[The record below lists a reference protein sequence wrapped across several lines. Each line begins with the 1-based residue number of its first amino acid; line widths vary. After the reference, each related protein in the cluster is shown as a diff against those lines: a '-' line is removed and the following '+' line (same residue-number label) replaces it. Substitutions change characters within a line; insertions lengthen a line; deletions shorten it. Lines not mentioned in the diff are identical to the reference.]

1 MRIGLVACLAVV
13 GLPVCAAAQAPPAPN
28 THPAYVELRKLAV
41 GSDPVQVKGL
51 ELVKDAATFT
61 LTGTVHFLPP
71 VNGKVTGA
79 VFLGQ
84 GTMKYE
90 PPIAVERG
98 MLRNLTRGEDFNES
112 FERAVFRFTDDTAE
126 TIRDAGT
133 TGAAGEASKAAD
145 ALRDTNQALRLQL
158 KDNLHARILNDVLSP
173 AAGGLFHAYISGKKY
188 SDKLAYMID
197 PRGAGFVAPEEIQ
210 LFSWAANR
218 EGIFAGHHYSR
229 SYAQRTRPETTPGG
243 WIDVEHHTLRAEIS
257 QSAELSGTA
266 DTTFVSMFDGLAVVP
281 LSLFPTLRVSA
292 VTDSAGAPLP
302 FVQESKDEDA
312 DFWVVL
318 PTPLAKGER
327 FTVRTTYKGK
337 DAVTAEG
344 NDNFY
349 PVARSNWYPNN
360 LGIKDY
366 ATYDITL
373 AVHKR
378 MRIVAT
384 GDFVEEKVEGDHYI
398 SRWKTDYP
406 LSVAGFNLGL
416 FKRDEAKVGD
426 YTVVALANTLSSN
439 MITSLS
445 RALPIG
451 SYDTA
456 SANRLAL
463 SEAQLSMQI
472 FSDYFGPLSLKQ
484 VHITQ
489 QTACNYGQAWPG
501 VIYIPT
507 CYYWSPTIRH
517 QLGFQQNVGGY
528 WDSVASHEVGH
539 LWWGHAVGWNSYRD
553 QWISEGFASFSAS
566 LFLQA
571 AYPKEPETFGK
582 YWKAMLDQLT
592 QKNAQGFRPI
602 EAGPLTQGYRLDSG
616 RTGAITANLIYPKGA
631 YVLHMLRMMMWNRDS
646 ADAKFKAM
654 LRDFIA
660 THKNRPIATED
671 LKASVEKHMLP
682 EMNLDGDGTMNWFF
696 RQYVYGTALPVYKL
710 EQTVNN
716 SGGQT
721 VLNLKIT
728 QSNVTDGF
736 KMLVPLYVEL
746 TDGRVVRLGS
756 ATMIGNKTIEQQ
768 VPLGNI
774 PVKRA
779 LLNYYYD
786 VLSLEEK

>member
-1 MRIGLVACLAVV
+1 
-13 GLPVCAAAQAPPAPN
+13 
-28 THPAYVELRKLAV
+28 
-41 GSDPVQVKGL
+41 
-51 ELVKDAATFT
+51 
-61 LTGTVHFLPP
+61 
-71 VNGKVTGA
+71 
-79 VFLGQ
+79 
-84 GTMKYE
+84 
-90 PPIAVERG
+90 
-98 MLRNLTRGEDFNES
+98 
-112 FERAVFRFTDDTAE
+112 
-126 TIRDAGT
+126 
-133 TGAAGEASKAAD
+133 
-145 ALRDTNQALRLQL
+145 
-158 KDNLHARILNDVLSP
+158 
-173 AAGGLFHAYISGKKY
+173 
-188 SDKLAYMID
+188 
-197 PRGAGFVAPEEIQ
+197 VAPEEIQ

-218 EGIFAGHHYSR
+218 EGIFAGHHYS
-229 SYAQRTRPETTPGG
+229 STYAQRSRPETTPGG
-243 WIDVEHHTLRAEIS
+243 WIDIAHHTLQAEIS
-257 QSAELSGTA
+257 QGAELTGTA
-266 DTTFVSMFDGLAVVP
+266 QTTFVSMVAGLAVVP

-292 VTDSAGAPLP
+292 VTDDAGTPLN

-318 PTPLAKGER
+318 PKPLAKGER

-373 AVHKR
+373 SVHKR

-384 GDFVEEKVEGDHYI
+384 GDFVEERVEGDDYI

-445 RALPIG
+445 RQLPIG

-517 QLGFQQNVGGY
+517 QLGFRQNIGGY

-553 QWISEGFASFSAS
+553 QWISEGFASFAAS

-602 EAGPLTQGYRLDSG
+602 DAGPLTQGYRLDSG

-631 YVLHMLRMMMWNRDS
+631 YVLHMLRMMMWNRES

-660 THKNRPIATED
+660 AHRNQPITTED
-671 LKASVEKHMLP
+671 FKSTVERHMLP

-696 RQYVYGTALPVYKL
+696 RQYVYGTALPTYKL
-710 EQTVNN
+710 EQAVSS

-721 VLNLKIT
+721 VVNLKLT
-728 QSNVTDGF
+728 QSNVSDGF
-736 KMLVPLYVEL
+736 KMLVPLYVEM

-768 VPLGNI
+768 VPLGNL

-779 LLNYYYD
+779 LINHYYD

>member
-1 MRIGLVACLAVV
+1 MRIGF
-13 GLPVCAAAQAPPAPN
+13 AAAIVAIAVSSTAVAQTPSGPN

-41 GSDPVQVKGL
+41 GSDAVRVDGL
-51 ELVKDAATFT
+51 QLVKDAATFT
-61 LTGTVHFLPP
+61 LSGTIHFLPP

-79 VFLGQ
+79 VFIGQ

-90 PPIAVERG
+90 PPIAVERS

-112 FERAVFRFTDDTAE
+112 FERAVFRFTDDTAAA
-126 TIRDAGT
+126 IRSAAATGVAGD
-133 TGAAGEASKAAD
+133 ASKAED
-145 ALRDTNQALRLQL
+145 ALRNTNQALRLQL
-158 KDNLHARILNDVLSP
+158 KDNLHARILSDVLSP
-173 AAGGLFHAYISGKKY
+173 APGGLFHAYITGKKY

-218 EGIFAGHHYSR
+218 EGIFAGHHFS
-229 SYAQRTRPETTPGG
+229 SVYAQRGRPGTVPGG
-243 WIDVEHHTLRAEIS
+243 WIDIEHHTLHAEIS

-266 DTTFVSMFDGLAVVP
+266 ETTFVSMFDGLAVVP

-292 VTDSAGAPLP
+292 VADSAGTSLP
-302 FVQESKDEDA
+302 FIQESRDEDA

-318 PTPLAKGER
+318 PKPLAKGER
-327 FTVRTTYKGK
+327 FTIRTTYKGK

-373 AVHKR
+373 VVHKR

-384 GDFVEEKVEGDHYI
+384 GDFVEEKVEGDTYV

-416 FKRDEAKVGD
+416 FKRDEAKVGE

-445 RALPIG
+445 RQLPIG

-517 QLGFQQNVGGY
+517 QLGFRQNIGGY

-553 QWISEGFASFSAS
+553 QWISEGFASFAAS

-582 YWKAMLDQLT
+582 YWKAMLEQLT
-592 QKNAQGFRPI
+592 QKNPQGFRAI
-602 EAGPLTQGYRLDSG
+602 DAGPLTQGYRLDSG

-631 YVLHMLRMMMWNRDS
+631 YVLHMLRMMMWNRES
-646 ADAKFKAM
+646 ADTKFKAM

-660 THKNRPIATED
+660 AHRNQPITTED
-671 LKASVEKHMLP
+671 FKAAVEKHMLP

-696 RQYVYGTALPVYKL
+696 RQYVYGTALPTYKL
-710 EQTVNN
+710 EQTVNT
-716 SGGQT
+716 SSGQT
-721 VLNLKIT
+721 VLDLKVT
-728 QSNVTDGF
+728 QSNVSDGF

-746 TDGRVVRLGS
+746 TDGRVLRLGS

-768 VPLGNI
+768 VPLGNL

-779 LLNYYYD
+779 LINYYYD